1 MKKFYT
7 LLLFLFAT
15 VSILAQAPEKMSYQA
30 VLRYA
35 SNTLLTNQQVGIQIS
50 ILQTTI
56 TGSAVYTETQIATT
70 NINGLVSLEI
80 GSGTSSDDFSA
91 IDWSAGPYFIKTET
105 DPAGGTTYTIT
116 GTSQLMSVP
125 FAMYAKTS
133 GNAAPGPQGAQG
145 TQGIQGAA
153 GAAGTDGTNGTQ
165 GTQGATGPAGADG
178 AAGTDGTNGTQ
189 GIQGATGAA
198 GATGSL
204 GAQGDVGEKGDTGDQ
219 GTQGIQGNI
228 GSVGAVGATGTN
240 GAKGDTGITGDKG
253 DVGEKGIQGIQG
265 ATGTNGEKG
274 DTGDQGTQ
282 GIQGNTGSVGAVG
295 ATGTTG
301 TNGAKGDTGIT
312 GDKGDVGEKGTQGIQ
327 GATGTSGADGATG
340 PSGTNGTQGIQGAT
354 GADGATGIPTG
365 GTEGQVLKI
374 VGGIPTWVDPAVIGQ
389 TFYEDSDNDG
399 YGNINST
406 FFASAA
412 PNGYVSDT
420 TDCNDSDAA
429 INPATVWFIGLDTDG
444 DTFFGSTTSL
454 TQCESP
460 GAGYLIT
467 APAILDCDDSLVT
480 GSSIYPDAI
489 EDLANGMDD
498 DCDGQVDEAT
508 VGELREGGI
517 VFWVDPADNSH
528 GKVCAL
534 EDSPTRL
541 NWNDAISYS
550 NSYTNLDTST
560 GDYSNWYLPSISEL
574 NLMYINLQRFGCYT
588 NPLAWADGDYEPC
601 ATRIGNFD
609 PTTGTPH
616 YWSSTEKAN
625 TRAERLNFYD
635 GIWQETSQRSASWV
649 RAVRAF

>member
-1 MKKFYT
+1 
-7 LLLFLFAT
+7 
-15 VSILAQAPEKMSYQA
+15 
-30 VLRYA
+30 
-35 SNTLLTNQQVGIQIS
+35 
-50 ILQTTI
+50 
-56 TGSAVYTETQIATT
+56 
-70 NINGLVSLEI
+70 
-80 GSGTSSDDFSA
+80 
-91 IDWSAGPYFIKTET
+91 
-105 DPAGGTTYTIT
+105 
-116 GTSQLMSVP
+116 MSVP

-389 TFYEDSDNDG
+389 TFYEDTDNDG
-399 YGNINST
+399 YGDINST
-406 FFASAA
+406 IVASAA
-412 PNGYVSDT
+412 PNGYVSDNA
-420 TDCNDSDAA
+420 DCNDTDAA
-429 INPATVWFIGLDTDG
+429 INPATVWFIGVDTDG

-460 GAGYLIT
+460 GIGYVI
-467 APAILDCDDSLVT
+467 AEPATLDCDDSLAT
-480 GSSIYPDAI
+480 GSSINPDAI
-489 EDLANGMDD
+489 EVYGNGIDD
-498 DCDGQVDEAT
+498 DCDGQVDEAI
-508 VGELREGGI
+508 VGQLREGGI
-517 VFWVDPADNSH
+517 VFWVDPADNTH

-534 EDSPTRL
+534 EDAPTAL
-541 NWNDAISYS
+541 NWIDAISYS
-550 NSYTNLDTST
+550 NSYTNLDTGT
-560 GDYSNWYLPSISEL
+560 GVYSNWYSPRSDEIQ
-574 NLMYINLQRFGCYT
+574 LMYANLQRFGCST
-588 NPLAWADGDYEPC
+588 NTTAGGEDASLCP
-601 ATRIGNFD
+601 TRKGNFSNNC
-609 PTTGTPH
+609 
-616 YWSSTEKAN
+616 YWISTEFGYGSD
-625 TRAERLNFYD
+625 RAWIRCFDYGGRYVDDKRTTYD
-635 GIWQETSQRSASWV
+635 V